1 MPSAAAYSNGN
12 ERMNLSEMQQNPT
25 FRPEDQI
32 ATTRFD
38 QLLGWARKYSLFV
51 YPFVT
56 ACCGMEYMSVSSAH
70 YDLDRFGA
78 AFPRFSPRQSDVLW
92 VVGTI
97 SHKLAPLLKR
107 VYDQMTEP
115 KWVIAFGACA
125 SCGGPY
131 NNYATMQGIDTII
144 PVDIYIAGCP
154 PRPEAVLDGVLKL
167 QKMVQESKQVWR

>member
-1 MPSAAAYSNGN
+1 MRFGAAFSNGN
-12 ERMNLSEMQQNPT
+12 RYMIPNKIHFEQHPLDGRIITAP
-25 FRPEDQI
+25 
-32 ATTRFD
+32 FD
-38 QLLGWARKYSLFV
+38 KILGWARKYSLFV

-92 VVGTI
+92 IVGTI
-97 SHKLAPLLKR
+97 SHKLAPLVKL
-107 VYDQMTEP
+107 VYDQMADP

-131 NNYATMQGIDTII
+131 DNYATMQGIDTIL

-154 PRPEAVLDGVLKL
+154 PRPEAVLDGVVKL
-167 QKMVQESKQVWR
+167 QKMVQESKQVWK